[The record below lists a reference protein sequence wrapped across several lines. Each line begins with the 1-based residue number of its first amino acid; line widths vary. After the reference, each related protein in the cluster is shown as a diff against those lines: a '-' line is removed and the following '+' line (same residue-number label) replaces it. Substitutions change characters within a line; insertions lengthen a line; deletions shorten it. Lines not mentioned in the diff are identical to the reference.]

1 MEIEQIEQ
9 IGIVE
14 ARKRLGTLVS
24 RAVHAHIPVRISRS
38 ADENAVLISEEDYAE
53 FRTFREAQE
62 LAEFKERIA
71 KAARGETTPLVFTD
85 GDDMFAHFGVTRD
98 GKEL

>member
-1 MEIEQIEQ
+1 MEIEQ

-38 ADENAVLISEEDYAE
+38 ADEQAVLISADEYAE
-53 FRTFREAQE
+53 LQRLREQVEA
-62 LAEFKERIA
+62 AEMAERM
-71 KAARGETTPLVFTD
+71 AAVGRGEQQMVGFD
-85 GDDMFAHFGVTRD
+85 SREDAYAHFGVSLPDSR
-98 GKEL
+98 G